1 MSIGK
6 VLLGVMAGVAVGTAI
21 GVLYAP
27 DKGSSTRRKISKQ
40 GNQYAE
46 DLSNQF
52 NAFVET
58 INKKIEAVNNEVIR
72 MTHNGKVKLEE
83 VENDLHAGLSKQAK

>member
-6 VLLGVMAGVAVGTAI
+6 VLLGIMAGAAVGTAI

-46 DLSNQF
+46 DLGNKF
-52 NAFVET
+52 NEFVESV
-58 INKKIEAVNNEVIR
+58 NKKIEAVNNEVIR

-83 VENDLHAGLSKQAK
+83 VENELTSSKQAK